1 MDHLKVRTTTG
12 QPRLMSVYDVIK
24 KVYSKNCRQ
33 VWSDLARTHPELA
46 SRTSLHKF
54 HGQGQR
60 PTPVAPAELVELIVR
75 TVLANARQ
83 SSVEK
88 REALATFGYSAA
100 PQLDVHRRFT
110 ELEICADLI
119 QAFHSLDPVR
129 QYIVGRYRID
139 LYLRRVKVAIEC
151 DEHGHRKYSSDA
163 EAARESFIVSREGCR
178 FVRFDPYAPGF
189 CILQLIGQIVAL
201 LHR

>member
-1 MDHLKVRTTTG
+1 MDAVRST
-12 QPRLMSVYDVIK
+12 SVMPQLISVIDVIAAAIK
-24 KVYSKNCRQ
+24 SKTPQSCWR
-33 VWSDLARTHPELA
+33 DLKRSHPDLA
-46 SRTSLHKF
+46 SRTKLHKF
-54 HGQGQR
+54 PGQGQR
-60 PTPVAPAELVELIVR
+60 PTPVAPAELIEFIVR
-75 TVLANARQ
+75 AVVANARQ
-83 SSVEK
+83 SSAEK

-119 QAFHSLDPVR
+119 KAFGSLDPVR

-139 LYLRRVKVAIEC
+139 LYLRRVKLAIEC

-189 CILQLIGQIVAL
+189 CTLQLIGQIVAL